1 MRKNSWKSLTA
12 ATISVVLALTI
23 APVGFA
29 NPEDTTSDPAVDT
42 TVEPVECTANKAM
55 SQKTLG
61 KFHAYV
67 INVDTGE
74 VIVDVR
80 GTELTPSASVI
91 KTLTAVAALQKLP
104 AEYRATTQVLASP
117 ADPTTLVLQGGG
129 DFTLSRLGPGESSVY
144 SKPPRIRQLARTA
157 LAQLPGETPIN
168 TIVLDDSFFSG
179 QTWNPDWPRSYRT
192 LGYVSHITSIQADGD
207 RIQPNR
213 LASNYSFRRGKD
225 PVQTVG
231 ESFRTLLGNRA
242 VSAQLVRGTAPADAV
257 VISQVQ
263 SQDMRQSWLGHM
275 LTHSDNTGAEFI
287 ARHAA
292 KAAGY
297 EASIEGANRVIKQ
310 SLRELGLRPKTFVIR
325 DASGLSNNNRVHSKL
340 LAELMVKV
348 AKAENG
354 LDALTQWMPI
364 AGQTGTL
371 RYRFQGKS
379 AIARGNVIAKTGY
392 IPGLYGL
399 SGIVNAADG
408 SRLAF
413 AVFARADR
421 ENGLSVTYTAQGAI
435 DRVVTRFYTCGA
447 SLTQ

>member
-1 MRKNSWKSLTA
+1 MRSSFWKIALAASLSVALTA
-12 ATISVVLALTI
+12 TLS
-23 APVGFA
+23 PMSYA
-29 NPEDTTSDPAVDT
+29 NPDQPAVDPT
-42 TVEPVECTANKAM
+42 TEPVACTANKAM
-55 SQKTLG
+55 KQKTLG

-67 INVDTGE
+67 INVDTGA
-74 VIVDVR
+74 VLVDVL
-80 GTELTPSASVI
+80 GKELTPSASVI

-104 AEYRATTQVLASP
+104 LEYRAVTQVLSV
-117 ADPTTLVLQGGG
+117 PTEPSTLVFKGGG

-144 SKPPRIRQLARTA
+144 SKPPRLRNLARQA
-157 LAQLPGETPIN
+157 IEQFPIDVPI
-168 TIVLDDSFFSG
+168 TRIVLDDSFFTG
-179 QTWNPDWPRSYRT
+179 ERWNPDWPAKYRT
-192 LGYVSHITSIQADGD
+192 LGYVSNITAIQADGD
-207 RIQPNR
+207 RVQPNR
-213 LASNYSFRRGKD
+213 LISSYSFRRGKD
-225 PVQTVG
+225 PVTTVG
-231 ESFRTLLGNRA
+231 EAFRDLLGERA
-242 VSAQLVRGTAPADAV
+242 IGAELVLAPTPADAL
-257 VISQVQ
+257 VIAEVQ
-263 SQDMRQSWLGHM
+263 SQEMRESWLGHM

-292 KAAGY
+292 KAAGL
-297 EASIEGANRVIKQ
+297 EGSIAGANQVIRK
-310 SLRELGLRPKTFVIR
+310 SLKEIGLKPKTLVIR
-325 DASGLSNNNRVHSKL
+325 DASGLSDANRVHSKL

-354 LDALTQWMPI
+354 LDVLTQWMPI

-371 RYRFQGKS
+371 RFRFQGSS
-379 AIARGNVIAKTGY
+379 AISRGNVIAKTGY

-413 AVFARADR
+413 AVFARSDR

>member
-1 MRKNSWKSLTA
+1 MHKSTGKLLLA
-12 ATISVVLALTI
+12 ATLAVALSATFAPISY
-23 APVGFA
+23 A
-29 NPEDTTSDPAVDT
+29 NPDDAAVDT
-42 TVEPVECTANKAM
+42 STEAAPCTANKAM

-67 INVDTGE
+67 INVDSGE
-74 VIVDVR
+74 VLVDVL
-80 GTELTPSASVI
+80 GKELTPSASVI

-104 AEYRATTQVLASP
+104 LEYKAMTQVLATPSEP
-117 ADPTTLVLQGGG
+117 STLVLKGGG

-144 SKPPRIRQLARTA
+144 SKPPRIRNLAKQA
-157 LAQLPGETPIN
+157 LEKIPVDVPI
-168 TIVLDDSFFSG
+168 TKIILDDSFFSG
-179 QTWNPDWPRSYRT
+179 EAWNPDWPAKYRT
-192 LGYVSHITSIQADGD
+192 LGYVSNITSIQADGD
-207 RIQPNR
+207 RVQPNR
-213 LASNYSFRRGKD
+213 LISSYSFRRGKD
-225 PVQTVG
+225 PVLTAG
-231 ESFRTLLGNRA
+231 EALRASLGERA
-242 VSAQLVRGTAPADAV
+242 VNAELVVGKTPTDAY
-257 VISQVQ
+257 VISEVQ

-292 KAAGY
+292 KAAGL
-297 EASIEGANRVIKQ
+297 EGSIAGANKVIKL
-310 SLRELGLRPKTFVIR
+310 SLRELGLKPKPLVIR
-325 DASGLSNNNRVHSKL
+325 DASGLSNENKVHSKL

-354 LDALTQWMPI
+354 LGVLTEWMPI
-364 AGQTGTL
+364 AGETGTL

-399 SGIVNAADG
+399 SGIVNASDG

-413 AVFARADR
+413 AVFARADS

-435 DRVVTRFYTCGA
+435 DRVVTRFYSCGA

>member
-1 MRKNSWKSLTA
+1 MHKSTGKLLLA
-12 ATISVVLALTI
+12 AALAVAMSATFAPISY
-23 APVGFA
+23 A
-29 NPEDTTSDPAVDT
+29 NPDDAAVDT
-42 TVEPVECTANKAM
+42 STEAAPCTANKAM

-74 VIVDVR
+74 VLVDVL
-80 GTELTPSASVI
+80 GKELTPSASVI

-104 AEYRATTQVLASP
+104 PEYRAVTQVLATPSEP
-117 ADPTTLVLQGGG
+117 STLVLKGGG

-144 SKPPRIRQLARTA
+144 SKPPRIRNLAKEA
-157 LAQLPGETPIN
+157 LEKIPVDVPI
-168 TIVLDDSFFSG
+168 TKIILDDSFFSG
-179 QTWNPDWPRSYRT
+179 EAWNPDWPAKYRT
-192 LGYVSHITSIQADGD
+192 LGYVSNITAIQADGD
-207 RIQPNR
+207 RVQPNR
-213 LASNYSFRRGKD
+213 LISSYSFRRGKD
-225 PVQTVG
+225 PVLTAG
-231 ESFRTLLGNRA
+231 EALRASLGDRA
-242 VSAQLVRGTAPADAV
+242 VNAELVVGKTPADAY
-257 VISQVQ
+257 VISEVQ

-292 KAAGY
+292 KAAGL
-297 EASIEGANRVIKQ
+297 EGSIAGANKVIKL
-310 SLRELGLRPKTFVIR
+310 SLRELGLKPKPLVIR
-325 DASGLSNNNRVHSKL
+325 DASGLSNENRVHSKI

-354 LDALTQWMPI
+354 LGVLTEWMPI
-364 AGQTGTL
+364 AGETGTL

-399 SGIVNAADG
+399 SGIVNASDG

-413 AVFARADR
+413 AVFARADS
-421 ENGLSVTYTAQGAI
+421 ENGISVTYTAQGAI
-435 DRVVTRFYTCGA
+435 DRVVTRFYSCGA

>member
-1 MRKNSWKSLTA
+1 MHKISLKL
-12 ATISVVLALTI
+12 VLAAALAVAMSATF
-23 APVGFA
+23 APISYA
-29 NPEDTTSDPAVDT
+29 NPDDAAVDT
-42 TVEPVECTANKAM
+42 STEAAPCTANKAM

-74 VIVDVR
+74 VLVDVL
-80 GTELTPSASVI
+80 GKELTPSASVI

-104 AEYRATTQVLASP
+104 LEYKAVTQVLATPSEP
-117 ADPTTLVLQGGG
+117 STLVLKGGG

-144 SKPPRIRQLARTA
+144 SKPPRIRNLAKQA
-157 LAQLPGETPIN
+157 LEKIPVDVPI
-168 TIVLDDSFFSG
+168 TKIILDDSFFSG
-179 QTWNPDWPRSYRT
+179 EAWNPDWPAKYRT
-192 LGYVSHITSIQADGD
+192 LGYVSNITAIQADGD
-207 RIQPNR
+207 RVQPNR
-213 LASNYSFRRGKD
+213 LISSYSFRRGKD
-225 PVQTVG
+225 PVLTAG
-231 ESFRTLLGNRA
+231 EALRASLGERA
-242 VSAQLVRGTAPADAV
+242 VNAELVVGKTPADAYV
-257 VISQVQ
+257 VSEAQ
-263 SQDMRQSWLGHM
+263 SQDMRLSWLGHM
-275 LTHSDNTGAEFI
+275 LTHSDNTAAEFI

-292 KAAGY
+292 KAAGL
-297 EASIEGANRVIKQ
+297 EGSIAGANKVIKQ
-310 SLRELGLRPKTFVIR
+310 SLRELGLKPKPLVIR
-325 DASGLSNNNRVHSKL
+325 DASGLSNENKVHSKL

-354 LDALTQWMPI
+354 LGVLTEWMPI
-364 AGQTGTL
+364 AGETGTL

-399 SGIVNAADG
+399 SGIVNASDG

-413 AVFARADR
+413 AVFARADS

-435 DRVVTRFYTCGA
+435 DRVVTRFYICGA

>member
-1 MRKNSWKSLTA
+1 MHKISLKL
-12 ATISVVLALTI
+12 VLAAAI
-23 APVGFA
+23 AVALSATFAPISYA
-29 NPEDTTSDPAVDT
+29 NPDDAAVDT
-42 TVEPVECTANKAM
+42 STEAAPCTANKAM

-74 VIVDVR
+74 VLVDVL
-80 GTELTPSASVI
+80 GKELTPSASVI

-104 AEYRATTQVLASP
+104 LEYKAVTQVLATPSEP
-117 ADPTTLVLQGGG
+117 STLVLKGGG

-144 SKPPRIRQLARTA
+144 SKPPRIRNLAKQA
-157 LAQLPGETPIN
+157 LEKIPVDVPI
-168 TIVLDDSFFSG
+168 TKIILDDSFFSG
-179 QTWNPDWPRSYRT
+179 EAWNPDWPAKYRT
-192 LGYVSHITSIQADGD
+192 LGYVSNITAIQADGD
-207 RIQPNR
+207 RVQPNR
-213 LASNYSFRRGKD
+213 LISSYSFRRGKE
-225 PVQTVG
+225 PVLTAG
-231 ESFRTLLGNRA
+231 EALRASLGERA
-242 VSAQLVRGTAPADAV
+242 VNAELVVGKTPTDAY
-257 VISQVQ
+257 VISEVQ

-292 KAAGY
+292 KAAGL
-297 EASIEGANRVIKQ
+297 EGSIDGANKVIKQ
-310 SLRELGLRPKTFVIR
+310 SLKELGLKPKALVIR
-325 DASGLSNNNRVHSKL
+325 DASGLSNENRVHSKL

-354 LDALTQWMPI
+354 LGVLTEWMPI
-364 AGQTGTL
+364 AGETGTL

-399 SGIVNAADG
+399 SGIVNASDG

-413 AVFARADR
+413 AVFARADS

-435 DRVVTRFYTCGA
+435 DRVVTRFYSCGA

>member
-1 MRKNSWKSLTA
+1 MHKISLKL
-12 ATISVVLALTI
+12 VLAAAI
-23 APVGFA
+23 AVALSATFAPISYA
-29 NPEDTTSDPAVDT
+29 NPDDAAVDT
-42 TVEPVECTANKAM
+42 STEAAPCTANKAM

-67 INVDTGE
+67 INVDTGD
-74 VIVDVR
+74 VLVDVL
-80 GTELTPSASVI
+80 GKELTPSASVI

-104 AEYRATTQVLASP
+104 LEYKAVTQVLATTSEP
-117 ADPTTLVLQGGG
+117 STLVLKGGG

-144 SKPPRIRQLARTA
+144 SKPPRIRNLAKQA
-157 LAQLPGETPIN
+157 LEKIPVEVPI
-168 TIVLDDSFFSG
+168 TKIILDDSFFSG
-179 QTWNPDWPRSYRT
+179 EAWNPDWPAKYRT
-192 LGYVSHITSIQADGD
+192 LGYVSNITSIQADGD
-207 RIQPNR
+207 RVQPNR
-213 LASNYSFRRGKD
+213 LISSYSFRRGKD
-225 PVQTVG
+225 PVLTAG
-231 ESFRTLLGNRA
+231 EALRASLGERA
-242 VSAQLVRGTAPADAV
+242 VNAELVVGKTPTDAY
-257 VISQVQ
+257 VISEVQ

-292 KAAGY
+292 KAAGL
-297 EASIEGANRVIKQ
+297 EGSIAGANKVIKQ
-310 SLRELGLRPKTFVIR
+310 SLRELGLKPKPLVIR
-325 DASGLSNNNRVHSKL
+325 DASGLSNENKVHSKL

-354 LDALTQWMPI
+354 LGVLTEWMPI
-364 AGQTGTL
+364 AGETGTL

-399 SGIVNAADG
+399 SGIVNASDG

-413 AVFARADR
+413 AVFARADS

-435 DRVVTRFYTCGA
+435 DRVVTRFYSCGA

>member
-1 MRKNSWKSLTA
+1 MYKISLKL
-12 ATISVVLALTI
+12 VLAAAMAVALSATF
-23 APVGFA
+23 APISYA
-29 NPEDTTSDPAVDT
+29 NPDDAAVDT
-42 TVEPVECTANKAM
+42 STEAAPCTANKAM

-74 VIVDVR
+74 VLVDVL
-80 GTELTPSASVI
+80 GKELTPSASVI
-91 KTLTAVAALQKLP
+91 KILTAVAALHKLP
-104 AEYRATTQVLASP
+104 LEYKAVTQVLATPSEP
-117 ADPTTLVLQGGG
+117 STLVLKGGG

-144 SKPPRIRQLARTA
+144 SKPPRIRNLAKQA
-157 LAQLPGETPIN
+157 LEKIPVDVPI
-168 TIVLDDSFFSG
+168 TKIILDDSFFSG
-179 QTWNPDWPRSYRT
+179 EAWNPDWPKKYRT
-192 LGYVSHITSIQADGD
+192 LGYVSNITSIQADGD
-207 RIQPNR
+207 RVQPNR
-213 LASNYSFRRGKD
+213 LISSYSFRRGKD
-225 PVQTVG
+225 PVLTAGEALRASLGEKAVNAELVVG
-231 ESFRTLLGNRA
+231 NT
-242 VSAQLVRGTAPADAV
+242 PADAYV
-257 VISQVQ
+257 VGEVQ

-292 KAAGY
+292 KAAGL
-297 EASIEGANRVIKQ
+297 EASIAGANKVIKQ
-310 SLRELGLRPKTFVIR
+310 SLRELGLKPKPLVIR
-325 DASGLSNNNRVHSKL
+325 DASGLSNENRVNSKL

-348 AKAENG
+348 AKGENG

-371 RYRFQGKS
+371 RFRFQGKS

-399 SGIVNAADG
+399 SGIVNASDG

-413 AVFARADR
+413 AVFARADS
-421 ENGLSVTYTAQGAI
+421 ENGISVTYTAQGAI
-435 DRVVTRFYTCGA
+435 DRVVTRFYSCGA

>member
-1 MRKNSWKSLTA
+1 MRQKLPKSILSCALAIILA
-12 ATISVVLALTI
+12 ATVVS
-23 APVGFA
+23 PSQA
-29 NPEDTTSDPAVDT
+29 NPEAGSDEVT
-42 TVEPVECTANKAM
+42 IQPVACKANKAM
-55 SQKTLG
+55 RQKTLG

-67 INVDTGE
+67 INVDTGQ
-74 VIVDVR
+74 VLVDVR
-80 GTELTPSASVI
+80 GKELTPSASVI

-104 AEYRATTQVLASP
+104 AEYQAVTQVLVSP
-117 ADPTTLVLQGGG
+117 ADPSTLIFKGGG

-144 SKPPRIRQLARTA
+144 SRPPRIRNLVRQT
-157 LAQLPGETPIN
+157 LAQLSPEVQITR
-168 TIVLDDSFFSG
+168 IVLDDSFFSG
-179 QTWNPDWPRSYRT
+179 ERWNPDWPASYRT
-192 LGYVSHITSIQADGD
+192 LGYVSNITAIQADGD

-213 LASNYSFRRGKD
+213 LISSYSFRRGKD
-225 PVQTVG
+225 PVITVG
-231 ESFRTLLGNRA
+231 ESFREMLGDRA
-242 VSAQLVRGTAPADAV
+242 IGAELVAGLTPADALV
-257 VISQVQ
+257 VAEVK
-263 SQDMRQSWLGHM
+263 SQDLRQSWLGHM

-292 KAAGY
+292 KAAGL
-297 EASIEGANRVIKQ
+297 EGSIAGANRVIKQ
-310 SLRELGLRPKTFVIR
+310 SLRELGLKPKAFVIR
-325 DASGLSNNNRVHSKL
+325 DASGLSDNNRVHSKL

-379 AIARGNVIAKTGY
+379 AIARGHVIAKTGY

-399 SGIVNAADG
+399 SGIVNAVDG

-413 AVFARADR
+413 AMFARADR

-435 DRVVTRFYTCGA
+435 DRVVARLYSCGA

>member
-1 MRKNSWKSLTA
+1 MHKSTGKLLLA
-12 ATISVVLALTI
+12 AALAVALSASFAPISY
-23 APVGFA
+23 A
-29 NPEDTTSDPAVDT
+29 NPDDAAVDT
-42 TVEPVECTANKAM
+42 STEAAPCTANKAM

-74 VIVDVR
+74 VLVDVL
-80 GTELTPSASVI
+80 GKELTPSASVI

-104 AEYRATTQVLASP
+104 LEYRAVTQVLATPSEP
-117 ADPTTLVLQGGG
+117 STLVLKGGG

-144 SKPPRIRQLARTA
+144 SKPPRIRNLAKQA
-157 LAQLPGETPIN
+157 LEKIPVDVPI
-168 TIVLDDSFFSG
+168 TKIILDDSFFSG
-179 QTWNPDWPRSYRT
+179 EAWNPDWPAKYRT
-192 LGYVSHITSIQADGD
+192 LGYVSNITSIQTDGD
-207 RIQPNR
+207 RVQPNR
-213 LASNYSFRRGKD
+213 LISSYSFRRGKD
-225 PVQTVG
+225 PVLTAG
-231 ESFRTLLGNRA
+231 EALRASLGERA
-242 VSAQLVRGTAPADAV
+242 VNAELVVGKTPEDAY
-257 VISQVQ
+257 VISEVQ

-292 KAAGY
+292 KAAGL
-297 EASIEGANRVIKQ
+297 EGSIAGANKVIKL
-310 SLRELGLRPKTFVIR
+310 SLRELGLKPKPLVIR
-325 DASGLSNNNRVHSKL
+325 DASGLSNENRVHSKL

-354 LDALTQWMPI
+354 LDVLTQWMPI
-364 AGQTGTL
+364 AGETGTL

-399 SGIVNAADG
+399 SGIVNASDG

-413 AVFARADR
+413 AVFARADS
-421 ENGLSVTYTAQGAI
+421 ENGISVTYTAQGAI
-435 DRVVTRFYTCGA
+435 DRVVTRFYSCGA

>member
-1 MRKNSWKSLTA
+1 MRSSFWKIALAASLSVALTA
-12 ATISVVLALTI
+12 TLSPISY
-23 APVGFA
+23 A
-29 NPEDTTSDPAVDT
+29 NPDQPAVDPT
-42 TVEPVECTANKAM
+42 TEPVACTANKAIK
-55 SQKTLG
+55 QKTLG

-67 INVDTGE
+67 INVDTGA
-74 VIVDVR
+74 VLVDVL
-80 GTELTPSASVI
+80 GKELTPSASVI

-104 AEYRATTQVLASP
+104 LEYRAVTQVLSV
-117 ADPTTLVLQGGG
+117 PTEPSTLVFKGGG

-144 SKPPRIRQLARTA
+144 SKPPRLRNLARQA
-157 LAQLPGETPIN
+157 LEQFPIDFPI
-168 TIVLDDSFFSG
+168 TRIVLDDSFFTG
-179 QTWNPDWPRSYRT
+179 ERWNPDWPAKYRT
-192 LGYVSHITSIQADGD
+192 LGYVSNITAIQADGD
-207 RIQPNR
+207 RVQPNR
-213 LASNYSFRRGKD
+213 LISSYSFRRGKD
-225 PVQTVG
+225 PVTTVG
-231 ESFRTLLGNRA
+231 EAFRDLLGERA
-242 VSAQLVRGTAPADAV
+242 IGAELVLAPTPADAL
-257 VISQVQ
+257 VIAEVQ
-263 SQDMRQSWLGHM
+263 SQEMRESWLGHM

-292 KAAGY
+292 KAAGL
-297 EASIEGANRVIKQ
+297 EGSIAGANQVIRK
-310 SLRELGLRPKTFVIR
+310 SLKEIGLKPKTLVIR
-325 DASGLSNNNRVHSKL
+325 DASGLSDANRVHSKL

-354 LDALTQWMPI
+354 LDVLTQWMPI

-371 RYRFQGKS
+371 RFRFQGSS
-379 AIARGNVIAKTGY
+379 AISRGNVIAKTGY

-413 AVFARADR
+413 AVFARSDR

>member
-1 MRKNSWKSLTA
+1 MGKTLA
-12 ATISVVLALTI
+12 VVLAVALSASF
-23 APVGFA
+23 APISYA
-29 NPEDTTSDPAVDT
+29 NPDDSAVDT
-42 TVEPVECTANKAM
+42 STEAAPCTANKAM
-55 SQKTLG
+55 EQKTLG

-67 INVDTGE
+67 INVDTGQ
-74 VIVDVR
+74 VLVDVL
-80 GTELTPSASVI
+80 GKELTPSASVI

-104 AEYRATTQVLASP
+104 LEYRAVTQVLATPSEP
-117 ADPTTLVLQGGG
+117 STLVLKGGG

-144 SKPPRIRQLARTA
+144 SKPPRIRNLAKQA
-157 LAQLPGETPIN
+157 LEKIPVDVPI
-168 TIVLDDSFFSG
+168 TKIILDDSFFSG
-179 QTWNPDWPRSYRT
+179 EAWNPDWPAKYRT
-192 LGYVSHITSIQADGD
+192 LGYVSNITAIQADGD
-207 RIQPNR
+207 RVQPNR
-213 LASNYSFRRGKD
+213 LISSYSFRRGKD
-225 PVQTVG
+225 PVLTAG
-231 ESFRTLLGNRA
+231 EALRASLGERA
-242 VSAQLVRGTAPADAV
+242 VNAELVVGKTPTDAY
-257 VISQVQ
+257 VISEVQ

-292 KAAGY
+292 KAAGL
-297 EASIEGANRVIKQ
+297 EGSIAGANKVIKQ
-310 SLRELGLRPKTFVIR
+310 SLRELGLKPKPLVIR
-325 DASGLSNNNRVHSKL
+325 DASGLSNENKVHSKL

-354 LDALTQWMPI
+354 LGVLTEWMPI
-364 AGQTGTL
+364 AGETGTL

-399 SGIVNAADG
+399 SGIVNASDG

-413 AVFARADR
+413 AVFARADS

-435 DRVVTRFYTCGA
+435 DRVVTRFYSCGA

>member
-1 MRKNSWKSLTA
+1 MHKNSVKL
-12 ATISVVLALTI
+12 VLAAALAVAMGATF
-23 APVGFA
+23 APISYA
-29 NPEDTTSDPAVDT
+29 NPDDAAVDSST
-42 TVEPVECTANKAM
+42 EAAPCTANKAM
-55 SQKTLG
+55 EQKTLG

-67 INVDTGE
+67 INVDTGA
-74 VIVDVR
+74 VLVDVL
-80 GTELTPSASVI
+80 GKELTPSASVI

-104 AEYRATTQVLASP
+104 LEYRAVTQVLATPSEP
-117 ADPTTLVLQGGG
+117 STLVLKGGG

-144 SKPPRIRQLARTA
+144 SKPPRIRNLAKQA
-157 LAQLPGETPIN
+157 LEKIPVDVPI
-168 TIVLDDSFFSG
+168 TKIILDDSFFSG
-179 QTWNPDWPRSYRT
+179 ERWNADWPAKYRT
-192 LGYVSHITSIQADGD
+192 LGYVSNITAIQADGD
-207 RIQPNR
+207 RVQPNR
-213 LASNYSFRRGKD
+213 LISSYSFRRGKD
-225 PVQTVG
+225 PVLTAGEALRASLGERALNAELVAGKTPTDAYVVG
-231 ESFRTLLGNRA
+231 E
-242 VSAQLVRGTAPADAV
+242 
-257 VISQVQ
+257 VQ

-292 KAAGY
+292 KAAGL
-297 EASIEGANRVIKQ
+297 EGSIAGANKVIKL
-310 SLRELGLRPKTFVIR
+310 SLRELGLKPKPLVIR
-325 DASGLSNNNRVHSKL
+325 DASGLSNENRVHSKL

-364 AGQTGTL
+364 AGETGTL

-379 AIARGNVIAKTGY
+379 AIARGKVIAKTGY

-399 SGIVNAADG
+399 SGIINAADG

-413 AVFARADR
+413 AVFARADS

-435 DRVVTRFYTCGA
+435 DRVVTRFYSCGA